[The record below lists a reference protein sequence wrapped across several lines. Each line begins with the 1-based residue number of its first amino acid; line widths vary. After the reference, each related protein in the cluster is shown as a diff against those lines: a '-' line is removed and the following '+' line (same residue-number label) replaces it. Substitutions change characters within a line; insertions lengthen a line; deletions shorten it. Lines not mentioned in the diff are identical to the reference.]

1 MLSNAFPIA
10 VLKHTGF
17 AVLLAFA
24 PLASSDGSAADLRL
38 RMDPTAARHAPTPTP
53 KTRKQL
59 FEEFLEWKRQQSR

>member
-17 AVLLAFA
+17 LVLLAFA
-24 PLASSDGSAADLRL
+24 LVTSSDGGAADLRL
-38 RMDPTAARHAPTPTP
+38 RIDPAAARQTPTPAP